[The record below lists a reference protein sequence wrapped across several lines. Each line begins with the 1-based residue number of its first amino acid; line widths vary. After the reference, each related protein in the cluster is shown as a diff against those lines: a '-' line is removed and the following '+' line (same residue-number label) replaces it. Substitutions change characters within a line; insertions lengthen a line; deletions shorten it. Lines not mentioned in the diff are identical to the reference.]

1 VPVSIRARAAVV
13 FSVLRPVAPASPE
26 RDPCIASVLPDCV
39 RLEAFE
45 LGPDAVPAKLAQDS
59 GADAGAGAEADAE
72 EQLGRAPAIFGRD
85 FDAGALAGEAK
96 DGVTRVF
103 PCVLLDFF
111 NGPWPSAWVAGG
123 SRRGQPVTSERHLP
137 LSSFCFRAAS
147 ITGGFWEII
156 PTGCA
161 GLAVEKS
168 RCTRHVHNPASPL
181 TLRSSVRAMD
191 TLMPQGL
198 HDDVKSPQK
207 KRVVFGGVPSS
218 VCVNITRSRSRATQ
232 AEADQAGGR

>member
-85 FDAGALAGEAK
+85 FDACALAGEAE

-111 NGPWPSAWVAGG
+111 NTAGPSARVAGG
-123 SRRGQPVTSERHLP
+123 AFLKPRVGLWHYVALWFLAPWVRQVFTPGSARTSERHLP

-161 GLAVEKS
+161 GLAVENRRMQS
-168 RCTRHVHNPASPL
+168 MHPPAAL
-181 TLRSSVRAMD
+181 L
-191 TLMPQGL
+191 
-198 HDDVKSPQK
+198 
-207 KRVVFGGVPSS
+207 
-218 VCVNITRSRSRATQ
+218 
-232 AEADQAGGR
+232 

>member
-13 FSVLRPVAPASPE
+13 FAVLRPVAPASPE

-111 NGPWPSAWVAGG
+111 NAAGPSARVAGG
-123 SRRGQPVTSERHLP
+123 AFLKPRVGLWHCVALWFLAPWVRQVFTPGSARDLRKAPLTKQLLLSCRKHNGWILGNNSYRLRRPGCGKPADAEH
-137 LSSFCFRAAS
+137 A
-147 ITGGFWEII
+147 
-156 PTGCA
+156 PTRCA
-161 GLAVEKS
+161 
-168 RCTRHVHNPASPL
+168 PM
-181 TLRSSVRAMD
+181 TLRSPA
-191 TLMPQGL
+191 PGQAHPAKG
-198 HDDVKSPQK
+198 
-207 KRVVFGGVPSS
+207 RVVMTMLRVG
-218 VCVNITRSRSRATQ
+218 
-232 AEADQAGGR
+232 